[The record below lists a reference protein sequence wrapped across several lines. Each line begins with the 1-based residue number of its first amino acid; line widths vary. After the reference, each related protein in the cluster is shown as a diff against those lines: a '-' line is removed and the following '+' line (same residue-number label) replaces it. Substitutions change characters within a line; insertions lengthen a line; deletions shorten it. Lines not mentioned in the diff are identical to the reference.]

1 MTPSHLSV
9 WSFLLPSAA
18 TRVQTAQSARDN
30 DLMHQQEWQRR
41 RATHQ
46 RRVDTWITPH
56 LQRRMAGERHPVEDF
71 LFDYYRL
78 GPAKLRQWHPGPEV
92 VLEGESAR
100 EYLGSG
106 RYQEV
111 AGGVR
116 LGPDAVGRVART
128 ADFVLR
134 LQRAL
139 LDRPAQFGCLGLH
152 EWAMVYRAAPEQV
165 RHSAYPLRL
174 GPAGTDRVVETQ
186 QIRCSHHDAYRFFT
200 EPARPLNPLR
210 PALERRID
218 MEQGGCLHA
227 NMDVYKWAG
236 KLLPAVPSE
245 LVADA
250 FALAREIRALDMRAS
265 PYDLTSLGY
274 RPIAIETP
282 EGRAEYVRLQ
292 REYAEQARPLRE
304 RLVRSCERILREG

>member
-1 MTPSHLSV
+1 
-9 WSFLLPSAA
+9 
-18 TRVQTAQSARDN
+18 
-30 DLMHQQEWQRR
+30 
-41 RATHQ
+41 
-46 RRVDTWITPH
+46 
-56 LQRRMAGERHPVEDF
+56 MAGERHPVEDF

-78 GPAKLRQWHPGPEV
+78 GPAKLRQWHPGPGV

-106 RYQEV
+106 RYQML
-111 AGGVR
+111 ADGVR
-116 LGPDAVGRVART
+116 LSPDAVGRVAPT
-128 ADFVLR
+128 AAFVLR
-134 LQRAL
+134 LQRGV

-174 GPAGTDRVVETQ
+174 GPAGTDEVVETQ
-186 QIRCSHHDAYRFFT
+186 QIRCSHYDAYRFFT
-200 EPARPLNPLR
+200 DLARPLNPLR
-210 PALERRID
+210 PTLERRID
-218 MEQGGCLHA
+218 LEQGGCLHA

-250 FALAREIRALDMRAS
+250 FDLARRIRTLDMRAS

-274 RPIAIETP
+274 PPIAIETP
-282 EGRAEYVRLQ
+282 EGRAQYVRLQ

-304 RLVRSCERILREG
+304 RLVASCERILRGG